1 MYVLQSEETKWHI
14 SVFLL
19 KNDRKQLLEGIGIR
33 DRYKVEGIRD
43 IPPLIQLSSC
53 PYFFQTFEFSPM
65 LMVIK
70 NLNQNA
76 VFNLSPAYQLIT
88 F

>member
-43 IPPLIQLSSC
+43 IPPLIQLSSY